1 MGLRVL
7 GRVGLAVVIAV
18 GVIAIAFG
26 GVLNNRNDEAL
37 LFNIDDMG
45 SPPEGPGLPPPR
57 ADAREFAHMPGGLFG
72 EGEAVDVSVIDTSLW
87 LTYDNP
93 KFGYSFKYP
102 PDWTIKYDN
111 DSTASI
117 QTVGRWSSPLQA
129 VQLLA
134 AEGRCPAHECNAIQP
149 DGLSFLAQ
157 VSDVRC
163 DQGFEALLSDLVF
176 LAGLKAERCLFAYS
190 NDPASRMLSFS
201 MDYPYSDADS
211 EFTFALTLEH
221 GSAAT
226 TSDRALLGAILA
238 TLKLS
243 DGTFDLGP

>member
-1 MGLRVL
+1 MGLRTL

-18 GVIAIAFG
+18 GVVAIAFG
-26 GVLNNRNDEAL
+26 GVLNGRDNDMQF
-37 LFNIDDMG
+37 FNAD
-45 SPPEGPGLPPPR
+45 SPPIGSAKPPPPR
-57 ADAREFAHMPGGLFG
+57 VDAREFAHMPGGLFG
-72 EGEAVDVSVIDTSLW
+72 EGEAVDVSVVDTSLW

-111 DSTASI
+111 DNTASM
-117 QTVGRWSSPLQA
+117 QTVGRWSYPLQA

-134 AEGRCPAHECNAIQP
+134 PGGRCPSHECNAIQP
-149 DGLSFLAQ
+149 EGLTFLAQ

-163 DQGFEALLSDLVF
+163 NPIFEALLSDLVG
-176 LAGLKAERCLFAYS
+176 LAGLKAERCLSAYA
-190 NDPASRMLSFS
+190 NDPESRMLSLV
-201 MDYPYSDADS
+201 MDYPYTDADS
-211 EFTFALTLEH
+211 EFTLAFTLEH
-221 GSAAT
+221 GSVAT

-243 DGTFDLGP
+243 DETFDLNP